1 MRIRQQYSMTDPA
14 FLRQKDA
21 LPQKGMGPVNHQIPL
36 LISQRLTLF
45 PDFCLPTK
53 LQVGSV
59 LNRVFLSVSLS
70 VCSQGGPHVT
80 TTHNTIDQSEDIHVG
95 NFPLPA
101 PPPLPTWGT
110 GTPQP
115 PGIDWK
121 SNRWDSTEMPSCL
134 FFYIKIQQLLHWCTI
149 PYVTHAVHPNPL
161 ISVKFSLRPREITLQ
176 PVSSTS
182 CRKFSNSVF
191 YEEIRKF
198 WLGFTMVFCGKIYF
212 EA

>member
-14 FLRQKDA
+14 FLRQEDA

-101 PPPLPTWGT
+101 PPRPPANLRNWDPSTPRHRLEIEQMEFYWNAFLSFFLYKNPTIATLVHDPLCYTR
-110 GTPQP
+110 GTP
-115 PGIDWK
+115 
-121 SNRWDSTEMPSCL
+121 
-134 FFYIKIQQLLHWCTI
+134 
-149 PYVTHAVHPNPL
+149 
-161 ISVKFSLRPREITLQ
+161 
-176 PVSSTS
+176 
-182 CRKFSNSVF
+182 
-191 YEEIRKF
+191 
-198 WLGFTMVFCGKIYF
+198 
-212 EA
+212 